1 MALIFRVWG
10 FLRGTLGFLN
20 SPVELMYGGNIRWQY
35 SSLELMLC
43 TGADILYSSQYFW
56 PELISFTLFFQV
68 EHDMAL
74 LGEEKKELDD
84 KKLVHDAQV

>member
-1 MALIFRVWG
+1 
-10 FLRGTLGFLN
+10 
-20 SPVELMYGGNIRWQY
+20 
-35 SSLELMLC
+35 MLC

-56 PELISFTLFFQV
+56 PELIFFTLFFQV